1 MKRRKRFDNRLNE
14 CLERLLR
21 GETIEQCLQ
30 DYPEQAAE
38 LEPLLR
44 TALAARRASAIQP
57 RAEFKARARY
67 QLQSALREMESRRG
81 RWFFVWQSQWATA
94 VAVILIFLLVGG
106 GTVAAAG
113 NSMPDGTLYP
123 VKLATE
129 QVRLTFTPSA
139 LAKAQ
144 LYARLADKRVAEI
157 VYMASKGDPQRV
169 DLVARRLDAHLVKI
183 ATLAA
188 AQGEK
193 RQAMLA
199 PAPERVDKDTRALA
213 PVPAAPV
220 PALESADGGVRPPAP
235 ERAREAPG
243 VASTQADRRAKL
255 RMVIMRYAVNHPD
268 RLRAILKTAPD
279 SAKPALRRAIRAAVQ
294 GYERALESIDDREN
308 NRGLRESQNN
318 GSIRERESNRI
329 PGDREDNRSL
339 RDRE

>member
-1 MKRRKRFDNRLNE
+1 MKRRKRFDNILNE

-44 TALAARRASAIQP
+44 TALAARRASTIQP

-67 QLQSALREMESRRG
+67 QLQSALQEMESRRG
-81 RWFFVWQSQWATA
+81 RWFFVWQSRWATA
-94 VAVILIFLLVGG
+94 VAAILIFLLVGG

-129 QVRLTFTPSA
+129 QVRLTLTPSA

-144 LYARLADKRVAEI
+144 LYARLADNRVAEI

-169 DLVARRLDAHLVKI
+169 ELVARRLDTHLVRI

-188 AQGEK
+188 SRGEE
-193 RQAMLA
+193 APVMLA
-199 PAPERVDKDTRALA
+199 PVPAPERDDKDTRVLA

-220 PALESADGGVRPPAP
+220 PALEPADEGVRPPAP
-235 ERAREAPG
+235 ERAGEAPG

-294 GYERALESIDDREN
+294 GYERALESIEDGED
-308 NRGLRESQNN
+308 NRGLRERQNN
-318 GSIRERESNRI
+318 GSIRDRES
-329 PGDREDNRSL
+329 NRSL

>member
-1 MKRRKRFDNRLNE
+1 MKMRKRFDNILNE

-44 TALAARRASAIQP
+44 TALAAKRASAIQP

-67 QLQSALREMESRRG
+67 QLQSALQEMESGRG
-81 RWFFVWQSQWATA
+81 RWFFVWQSRWATA

-129 QVRLTFTPSA
+129 QVRLTLTPSA

-169 DLVARRLDAHLVKI
+169 ELVARRLDTHLVKI

-188 AQGEK
+188 DQREK
-193 RQAMLA
+193 RRAMLA
-199 PAPERVDKDTRALA
+199 PVPAPERADKDTRALA

-220 PALESADGGVRPPAP
+220 PAP

-294 GYERALESIDDREN
+294 GYERALESIDDRE
-308 NRGLRESQNN
+308 
-318 GSIRERESNRI
+318 
-329 PGDREDNRSL
+329 DNRSL

>member
-1 MKRRKRFDNRLNE
+1 MKMRKRFDNILNE

-44 TALAARRASAIQP
+44 TALAAKRASAIQP

-67 QLQSALREMESRRG
+67 QLQSALQEMESRRG

-129 QVRLTFTPSA
+129 QVRLTLTPSA

-169 DLVARRLDAHLVKI
+169 ELVARRLDAHLVKI

-188 AQGEK
+188 AQREE
-193 RQAMLA
+193 RRAMLA
-199 PAPERVDKDTRALA
+199 PVPAPERADKDTRALA
-213 PVPAAPV
+213 PVPAAPE
-220 PALESADGGVRPPAP
+220 PD
-235 ERAREAPG
+235 RAREAPG

-294 GYERALESIDDREN
+294 GYERALESIDDRE
-308 NRGLRESQNN
+308 
-318 GSIRERESNRI
+318 
-329 PGDREDNRSL
+329 D
-339 RDRE
+339 